1 VTVDDPGQE
10 FIAGLTD
17 DALEAL
23 VETMVLVVYADGV
36 LSAPE
41 RERFA
46 ASLGLLTG
54 GRLAGAGAEQLLA
67 RVAAGIAAR
76 GREAS
81 LGAIKRRLPDARSRL
96 VALVLATDMAAADGT
111 VRETERQL
119 VLELARELEVPEA
132 EAEQLLAEAAPD
144 AWSFE
149 G

>member
-1 VTVDDPGQE
+1 VTLDDPGQE

-17 DALEAL
+17 EALEAL

-36 LSAPE
+36 LSASE

-46 ASLGLLTG
+46 SGLGLLTS
-54 GRLAGAGAEQLLA
+54 GRLAGAGAEELLA
-67 RVAAGIAAR
+67 RVAAGVAAR

-81 LGAIKRRLPDARSRL
+81 LAAIKRRLPDARSRL

-119 VLELARELEVPEA
+119 VLELAHELEIPAA
-132 EAEQLLAEAAPD
+132 EAQQLLTDASPD
-144 AWSFE
+144 AWSVE

>member
-1 VTVDDPGQE
+1 MTVDDPGQE
-10 FIAGLTD
+10 FVAGLTD
-17 DALEAL
+17 EALEAL

-36 LSAPE
+36 LSASE

-46 ASLGLLTG
+46 SGLGLLTS
-54 GRLAGAGAEQLLA
+54 GRLAGASAEQLLE
-67 RVAAGIAAR
+67 RVAAHVAAR
-76 GREAS
+76 GRDAS
-81 LGAIKRRLPDARSRL
+81 LAAIKRRLPDARSRL

-111 VRETERQL
+111 VREAERQL
-119 VLELARELEVPEA
+119 VLELAHELDVPAA